1 MWFLITWAQ
10 TLRRNHQSRGASTVP
25 RFHLQIL
32 SLAPN
37 FISVSVSS
45 LLFLWTLSLPEK
57 WNHVPRESY
66 IQLPL
71 QSTHGEY
78 SKAAEA
84 GDAYIL
90 LENSACV
97 SHSSLRFSFL
107 LAASFV
113 SKLPGDPHDVQKDS
127 LLTLCYAG
135 LDFFFTESVCCI
147 CYGTPS
153 YSLCFII

>member
-1 MWFLITWAQ
+1 M
-10 TLRRNHQSRGASTVP
+10 
-25 RFHLQIL
+25 
-32 SLAPN
+32 
-37 FISVSVSS
+37 
-45 LLFLWTLSLPEK
+45 
-57 WNHVPRESY
+57 PRESY

-113 SKLPGDPHDVQKDS
+113 SKLPGDPHDVKDTS
-127 LLTLCYAG
+127 YIVYGLTFLRDVSAFMY
-135 LDFFFTESVCCI
+135 I
-147 CYGTPS
+147 
-153 YSLCFII
+153 YSF